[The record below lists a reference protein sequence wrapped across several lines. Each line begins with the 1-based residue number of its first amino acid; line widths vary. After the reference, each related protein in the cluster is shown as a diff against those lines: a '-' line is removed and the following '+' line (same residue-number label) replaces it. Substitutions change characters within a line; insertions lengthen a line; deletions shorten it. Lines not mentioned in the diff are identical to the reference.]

1 MVRTFNKLLA
11 PFARRLR
18 LLVGRGIVNLID
30 DSQPVQRLQITIMAD
45 DTYDGIERFQN
56 FGHTSVP
63 LPGAEHVAVSVS
75 GDPGHLVVIVVE
87 DDRYRP
93 RDLKPGESAIYSHK
107 GARVI
112 CRAEKYVEVIADAF
126 RVNTSESEINGHVS
140 VNGHVN
146 VKTGWSGTF
155 TADGQ
160 IMTVRNGSIID
171 GV

>member
-1 MVRTFNKLLA
+1 MVRTFNKLVA
-11 PFARRLR
+11 PLARRLR
-18 LLVGRGIVNLID
+18 LLVGRGVVNLVD

-45 DTYDGIERFQN
+45 DTYGTIERFQN
-56 FGHTSVP
+56 YGHTSVP
-63 LPGAEHVAVSVS
+63 LPGAEHVTVSIG

-87 DDRYRP
+87 DDRFRP
-93 RDLKPGESAIYSHK
+93 RDLKPGESAIYSFK

-112 CRAEKYVEVIADAF
+112 CRDSNSVEVVADAF
-126 RVNTSESEINGHVS
+126 RVSTQESEIEGHVT

-146 VKTGWSGTF
+146 AKTGWSGTF
-155 TADGQ
+155 TADGM